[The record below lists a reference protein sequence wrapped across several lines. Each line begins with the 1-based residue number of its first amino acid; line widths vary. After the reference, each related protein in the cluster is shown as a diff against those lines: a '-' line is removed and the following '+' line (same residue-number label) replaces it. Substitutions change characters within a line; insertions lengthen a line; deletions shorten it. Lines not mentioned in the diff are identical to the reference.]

1 MSSATEVTVQNE
13 KKTFVENVQKWLLYE
28 QQLKLVSD
36 KAKQIRESKNTT
48 AESICQYMQTH
59 GLSQNK
65 IKITDGELKICEK
78 KEYSPLTFGYV
89 EECLAKI
96 IPEKESVEFIMEYLK
111 QNREIKTTHEIR
123 KTTNK

>member
-1 MSSATEVTVQNE
+1 MSSSTELTVQNE

-28 QQLKLVSD
+28 QQLKIVTD
-36 KAKQIRESKNTT
+36 KAKQIRESKNAT

-78 KEYSPLTFGYV
+78 KEYSPLTYAYV

-96 IPEKESVEFIMEYLK
+96 IPEKESVEFIMDYLK
-111 QNREIKTTHEIR
+111 QNREIKITHEIR
-123 KTTNK
+123 KTANK

>member
-1 MSSATEVTVQNE
+1 MNSTELVVQNE

-28 QQLKLVSD
+28 HQLKIVTD

-48 AESICQYMQTH
+48 AESIREYMQTH

-78 KEYSPLTFGYV
+78 KEYSPLTYGYV

-96 IPEKESVEFIMEYLK
+96 ITEKENVEFIMEYLK
-111 QNREIKTTHEIR
+111 QNREVKISHEIR
-123 KTTNK
+123 KTAHK

>member
-1 MSSATEVTVQNE
+1 MSSSTDLTVQTE

-65 IKITDGELKICEK
+65 IKITDGELKLCEK

-96 IPEKESVEFIMEYLK
+96 IPEKESVEFIMDYLK
-111 QNREIKTTHEIR
+111 QNREIKITHEIR
-123 KTTNK
+123 KTMNK

>member
-1 MSSATEVTVQNE
+1 MSSITEVIVQNE

-28 QQLKLVSD
+28 QQLKLVTD
-36 KAKQIRESKNTT
+36 KAKQIRESKNATT
-48 AESICQYMQTH
+48 ESICRYMQTH

-65 IKITDGELKICEK
+65 IKITDGELKICDR
-78 KEYSPLTFGYV
+78 KEYSPLTYTYV

-96 IPEKESVEFIMEYLK
+96 IPEKESVEFIMDYLK
-111 QNREIKTTHEIR
+111 QNREIKITREIR

>member
-1 MSSATEVTVQNE
+1 MNSTELIVQND

-28 QQLKLVSD
+28 QQLKLVTD

-59 GLSQNK
+59 GLTHNK
-65 IKITDGELKICEK
+65 IKITDGELKIYEK
-78 KEYSPLTFGYV
+78 KEYSPLTYTYV

-96 IPEKESVEFIMEYLK
+96 ITEKESVEFIMDYLK
-111 QNREIKTTHEIR
+111 QNRETKITHEIR
-123 KTTNK
+123 KTMHK

>member
-1 MSSATEVTVQNE
+1 MSSGTELTVQND
-13 KKTFVENVQKWLLYE
+13 KKTFVENVQKWLVYE
-28 QQLKLVSD
+28 QQLKLVTD

-59 GLSQNK
+59 GLAHNK
-65 IKITDGELKICEK
+65 IKITDGELKIFEK

-96 IPEKESVEFIMEYLK
+96 ITEKESVEFIMEYLK
-111 QNREIKTTHEIR
+111 QNREIKITHEIR
-123 KTTNK
+123 KITHE

>member
-1 MSSATEVTVQNE
+1 MNSTELIVQND

-28 QQLKLVSD
+28 QQLKLVTD

-59 GLSQNK
+59 GLTHNK
-65 IKITDGELKICEK
+65 IKITDGELKIYEK
-78 KEYSPLTFGYV
+78 KEYSPLTYTYV

-96 IPEKESVEFIMEYLK
+96 ITEKESVEFIMDYLK
-111 QNREIKTTHEIR
+111 QNRETKITHEIR
-123 KTTNK
+123 KTVHK

>member
-1 MSSATEVTVQNE
+1 MNSSTDITVQND

-28 QQLKLVSD
+28 QQLKLVTD
-36 KAKQIRESKNTT
+36 KAKQIRESKNAT
-48 AESICQYMQTH
+48 AESICKYMQTH
-59 GLSQNK
+59 GLSQNI
-65 IKITDGELKICEK
+65 IKITDGELKLCEK

-96 IPEKESVEFIMEYLK
+96 IPEKESVEFIMDYLK
-111 QNREIKTTHEIR
+111 QNREIKITREIR

>member
-1 MSSATEVTVQNE
+1 MNSSELTVQNE

-28 QQLKLVSD
+28 QQLKLVTD

-48 AESICQYMQTH
+48 AEFICQYMDTH

-78 KEYSPLTFGYV
+78 KEYSSLTYAYV

-96 IPEKESVEFIMEYLK
+96 ITEKENVEFIMDYLK
-111 QNREIKTTHEIR
+111 QNREIKITHEIR
-123 KTTNK
+123 KTMHK

>member
-1 MSSATEVTVQNE
+1 MNSTELTVQHE

-28 QQLKLVSD
+28 QQLKVVTE

-48 AESICQYMQTH
+48 TESIFQYMYAH

-78 KEYSPLTFGYV
+78 KEYSPLTYTYV

-96 IPEKESVEFIMEYLK
+96 ITEKESVEFIMDYLK
-111 QNREIKTTHEIR
+111 QNREIKITHEIR
-123 KTTNK
+123 KTPSK

>member
-1 MSSATEVTVQNE
+1 MSSTTDLTVQTE

-28 QQLKLVSD
+28 QQLKLVTD

-65 IKITDGELKICEK
+65 IKITGGELKMCEK

>member
-1 MSSATEVTVQNE
+1 MNNSTDLTVQTE

-28 QQLKLVSD
+28 QQLKLVTD

-48 AESICQYMQTH
+48 TESICQYMQTH

-65 IKITDGELKICEK
+65 IKITDGELKMCEK
-78 KEYSPLTFGYV
+78 KEYSPLTYTYV

-96 IPEKESVEFIMEYLK
+96 IPEKESVEFIMDYLK

-123 KTTNK
+123 KTTRK

>member
-1 MSSATEVTVQNE
+1 MNSSAELTVQND

-28 QQLKLVSD
+28 QQLKLVAD

-48 AESICQYMQTH
+48 AESICKYMQTH

-65 IKITDGELKICEK
+65 IKITDGELKMCEK

-96 IPEKESVEFIMEYLK
+96 IPEKESVEFIMDYLK
-111 QNREIKTTHEIR
+111 SNREIKISKELRHTHI
-123 KTTNK
+123 K